1 MDGGL
6 RPREQPPTRLLGRAE
21 VVRLLAEHGIRPSR
35 ALGQNFVA
43 DPNTVERI
51 VRIAGVTPGARVVE
65 IGAGLG
71 SLTLALAAAGAAV
84 VAIELDRRLADVL
97 RSTTHGLD
105 VQVVAADAM
114 TVEWDELAPGP
125 DPWVMVANLP
135 YNIATPV
142 VLRALE
148 EAPAVQ
154 RFTLMVQREVG
165 ERWVAGPGHEA
176 FGSVSVKVAW
186 WAASR
191 LAGAVPRGV
200 FVPQPRVDSVLVALE
215 RRGAP
220 DGVDRGEVFRLI
232 EAGFATRR
240 KMLRRTLADLVD
252 DSGFERAGVAP
263 TGRAEDLS
271 LGDWV
276 RLAKAVGG

>member
-1 MDGGL
+1 M
-6 RPREQPPTRLLGRAE
+6 RLLS
-21 VVRLLAEHGIRPSR
+21 EHGIRPSR

-51 VRIAGVTPGARVVE
+51 VRIAGVTPGARVAE

-71 SLTLALAAAGAAV
+71 SLTLALAAAGASV

-97 RSTTHGLD
+97 RSTTEGLD

-114 TVEWDELAPGP
+114 TVDWGELVTGP

-142 VLRALE
+142 ILRALE
-148 EAPAVQ
+148 EAPQVQ

-165 ERWVAGPGHEA
+165 ERWVAGSGDDA
-176 FGSVSVKVAW
+176 FGGVSVKVAW
-186 WAASR
+186 WAESR

-200 FVPQPRVDSVLVALE
+200 FVPQPRVDSVLVSLE

-220 DGVDRGEVFRLI
+220 EGVDRGEVFRLI

-240 KMLRRTLADLVD
+240 KMLRRTLAALVD
-252 DSGFERAGVAP
+252 DSAFEKAGVVP
-263 TGRAEDLS
+263 TDRAEDLS
-271 LGDWV
+271 LDDWV
-276 RLAKAVGG
+276 RLARAARS

>member
-1 MDGGL
+1 M
-6 RPREQPPTRLLGRAE
+6 
-21 VVRLLAEHGIRPSR
+21 VRLLSEHGIRPSR

-51 VRIAGVTPGARVVE
+51 VRIAGVTSGARVVE

-71 SLTLALAAAGAAV
+71 SLTLALAAAGASV

-97 RSTTHGLD
+97 RRTTEGLD

-114 TVEWDELAPGP
+114 TVDWAELVPGP
-125 DPWVMVANLP
+125 APWVMVANLP
-135 YNIATPV
+135 YNVATPV

-148 EAPAVQ
+148 EASAVQ

-165 ERWVAGPGHEA
+165 ERWVAGSGDEA
-176 FGSVSVKVAW
+176 FGAVSVKVAW

-191 LAGAVPRGV
+191 VAGAVPRGV
-200 FVPQPRVDSVLVALE
+200 FVPQPRVDSVLVTLD
-215 RRGAP
+215 RRNAPEGA
-220 DGVDRGEVFRLI
+220 DRSEVFRLI

-240 KMLRRTLADLVD
+240 KMLRRTLAGLVVD
-252 DSGFERAGVAP
+252 GAFETAGVAP
-263 TGRAEDLS
+263 TDRAEDLS
-271 LGDWV
+271 LDDWV
-276 RLAKAVGG
+276 RLAKANRG

>member
-1 MDGGL
+1 M
-6 RPREQPPTRLLGRAE
+6 
-21 VVRLLAEHGIRPSR
+21 VRLLSEHGIRPSR

-51 VRIAGVTPGARVVE
+51 VRIAGVGPGARVIE

-71 SLTLALAAAGAAV
+71 SLTLALAAAGASV
-84 VAIELDRRLADVL
+84 VAVELDRRLADVL
-97 RSTTHGLD
+97 RQTLEGLD

-114 TVEWDELAPGP
+114 TADWPELTTGP
-125 DPWVMVANLP
+125 EPWVMVANLP

-148 EAPAVQ
+148 EAPAVG

-165 ERWVAGPGHEA
+165 ERWVAGPGDEA
-176 FGSVSVKVAW
+176 FGAVSVKVAW

-191 LAGAVPRGV
+191 LVGAVPRGV
-200 FVPQPRVDSVLVALE
+200 FVPQPRVDSVLVSLE
-215 RRGAP
+215 RRAAP
-220 DGVDRGEVFRLI
+220 EGVDREEVFRLI

-240 KMLRRTLADLVD
+240 KMLRRTLAGLVEG
-252 DSGFERAGVAP
+252 SGFERAGVAP
-263 TGRAEDLS
+263 TDRAEDLS
-271 LGDWV
+271 LDDWV
-276 RLAKAVGG
+276 RLAEAARS

>member
-1 MDGGL
+1 M
-6 RPREQPPTRLLGRAE
+6 RLLS
-21 VVRLLAEHGIRPSR
+21 EHGIRPSR

-51 VRIAGVTPGARVVE
+51 VRIAGVTPGTRVIE

-71 SLTLALAAAGAAV
+71 SLTLALAAAGASVIAL
-84 VAIELDRRLADVL
+84 ELDRRLVEVV
-97 RSTTHGLD
+97 RSTTEGLD
-105 VQVVAADAM
+105 VEVLAADAM
-114 TVEWDELAPGP
+114 TVEWGELAGER

-135 YNIATPV
+135 YNVATPV

-148 EAPAVQ
+148 DAPAVQ

-165 ERWVAGPGHEA
+165 ERWVAGPGDEA
-176 FGSVSVKVAW
+176 FGAVSVKVAW

-200 FVPQPRVDSVLVALE
+200 FVPQPRVDSVLVSLE
-215 RRGAP
+215 RRAAPEGA
-220 DGVDRGEVFRLI
+220 DRDEVFRLI

-240 KMLRRTLADLVD
+240 KMLRRTLAGLVD
-252 DSGFERAGVAP
+252 ESAFATAGVAP
-263 TGRAEDLS
+263 TDRAEDLS
-271 LGDWV
+271 LDDWV
-276 RLAKAVGG
+276 RLAKAAGD

>member
-1 MDGGL
+1 
-6 RPREQPPTRLLGRAE
+6 
-21 VVRLLAEHGIRPSR
+21 VVRLLGEHGIRPSR

-51 VRIAGVTPGARVVE
+51 VRVAGVSAGDRVVE

-71 SLTLALAAAGAAV
+71 SLTLALAAAGASV
-84 VAIELDRRLADVL
+84 IAIELDRRLAEVL
-97 RSTTHGLD
+97 RETTAELD
-105 VQVVAADAM
+105 VTVVEADAM
-114 TVEWDELAPGP
+114 RVDWDEIVPGP
-125 DPWVMVANLP
+125 EPAVMVANLP

-148 EAPAVQ
+148 EASSVQ

-165 ERWVAGPGHEA
+165 ERWVAGPRDEA
-176 FGSVSVKVAW
+176 FGAVSVKVDW
-186 WAASR
+186 WAESR

-215 RRGAP
+215 RRQPPA
-220 DGVDRGEVFRLI
+220 GVDRRAVFGLV

-240 KMLRRTLADLVD
+240 KMLRRTLSGLVD
-252 DSGFERAGVAP
+252 EAAFGSAGVAP
-263 TGRAEDLS
+263 TDRAEDLS
-271 LGDWV
+271 LHDWV
-276 RLAKAVGG
+276 RLAVAAGR